1 MRLSALLSRGSLI
14 GTDWQERDFLVG
26 VAFCIC
32 PSLCTGETPWKSS
45 WAQSLL
51 LERSCPLQAMQGLG
65 ACGRGVWLTSEREG
79 KAHSSCRREQ
89 KRKKNNYGERCER
102 EQSAGKYSKTTSG
115 QRRHRVLK
123 SGCLSGRVLHTCMA
137 PAARA
142 SFPRHKYWSH
152 KTCLAFCACQQ
163 PVLSAL
169 GSQAPWL
176 LAVRYL
182 PQACL
187 GASLCSEPEQLK
199 WSSVS
204 CLVTCA
210 TSLWMSPLLCPG
222 ARAFINHR
230 SAVPLTA
237 MSPLPQSASFL
248 IALSHYKL
256 LWCRNRW
263 YGINT
268 RA

>member
-14 GTDWQERDFLVG
+14 GTDWQEHDFLVG

-79 KAHSSCRREQ
+79 KAHGSCRREQ
-89 KRKKNNYGERCER
+89 KRKKNNCGERCER

-152 KTCLAFCACQQ
+152 KTCEQHCILCMSPTSTFCPWEPSTMTAGCEVPATGMPWCFSLFRARAAQMIVSFLPCNLCHQ
-163 PVLSAL
+163 PVDEPLVM
-169 GSQAPWL
+169 PW
-176 LAVRYL
+176 
-182 PQACL
+182 
-187 GASLCSEPEQLK
+187 G
-199 WSSVS
+199 
-204 CLVTCA
+204 
-210 TSLWMSPLLCPG
+210 
-222 ARAFINHR
+222 
-230 SAVPLTA
+230 
-237 MSPLPQSASFL
+237 
-248 IALSHYKL
+248 
-256 LWCRNRW
+256 
-263 YGINT
+263 
-268 RA
+268 